1 MTTDVRYLGSKVED
15 DRITCRCSNVV
26 RREYKAIALADLNRE
41 GGLYIYNVNVHEFGK
56 KKRKEKS

>member
-1 MTTDVRYLGSKVED
+1 MRCAASKAED
-15 DRITCRCSNVV
+15 DRISWRGGNGV
-26 RREYKAIALADLNRE
+26 RREHKVSPLAHLNRE